1 MILSDRSIRDAI
13 ESGRIVIDPYD
24 PALVQPCSIDIRLG
38 NRFLKPIE
46 DEGGHTF
53 IDPTLAVAFR
63 SWTERCPAVSPSQG
77 TCGSAP
83 AMCVPR
89 RAAFGGVDIPRPL
102 LSRHRGS
109 ESVKHP
115 LGPFERPPATR
126 LQGHYCPISRPIGE
140 SAKTR

>member
-63 SWTERCPAVSPSQG
+63 SWTERCPAVSPSQV

-83 AMCVPR
+83 AICVPSPGCLR
-89 RAAFGGVDIPRPL
+89 GYRHPTARCCQAAAA
-102 LSRHRGS
+102 SR
-109 ESVKHP
+109 
-115 LGPFERPPATR
+115 
-126 LQGHYCPISRPIGE
+126 
-140 SAKTR
+140 